1 MQWNKFSNL
10 AQSCRREEGGG
21 GRKEGKGGGG
31 TGCLIRSPV
40 LKQAVQEQGICSDL
54 N

>member
-21 GRKEGKGGGG
+21 GGRRGREGEG
-31 TGCLIRSPV
+31 
-40 LKQAVQEQGICSDL
+40 QGA
-54 N
+54 